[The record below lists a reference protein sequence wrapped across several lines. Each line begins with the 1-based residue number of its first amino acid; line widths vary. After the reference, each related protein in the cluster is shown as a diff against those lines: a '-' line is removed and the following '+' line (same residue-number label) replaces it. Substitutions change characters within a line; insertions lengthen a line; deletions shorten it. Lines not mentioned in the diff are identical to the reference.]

1 MSEKENEAKAEYQR
15 ERYHINSSLNK
26 KLKQS
31 QRDYYD
37 SKMIRKRNINFLYSI
52 KMSKKTLKFDNTEV
66 YKKDFHASRQPVA
79 LNLVNVNE
87 ILISDKFEHSDKG
100 FK

>member
-1 MSEKENEAKAEYQR
+1 MSEKENEAKAEYQG

-37 SKMIRKRNINFLYSI
+37 SKKIRKGNISF
-52 KMSKKTLKFDNTEV
+52 FV
-66 YKKDFHASRQPVA
+66 QYK
-79 LNLVNVNE
+79 NE
-87 ILISDKFEHSDKG
+87 
-100 FK
+100 